1 MKKMIKLAGPVILV
15 VLMIVAA
22 FYVSNRL
29 ERNTSVSKQENTFTQ
44 TEKVITGDI
53 IKAGLADIGELA
65 TEEYYYTGVESF
77 DSSKSYKGF
86 NIPLTTTRFIY
97 SYDGVIKAG
106 IDFTAIEVEK
116 DDLKKLIVVKLP
128 KSKILSSEIDENSFK
143 LYDEKQSIFNPL
155 SVSDVNDT
163 IKDLKA
169 KAEADAEK
177 KGVLE
182 RADKNAVKMIKQLLV
197 STYDLSDYTI
207 KVETEN

>member
-1 MKKMIKLAGPVILV
+1 MKKIFKLAGPVILV

-29 ERNTSVSKQENTFTQ
+29 ERNTSVQKQENTFTE

-106 IDFTAIEVEK
+106 IDFTGIEVEK
-116 DDLKKLIVVKLP
+116 DDLKKLIVVHLP

-163 IKDLKA
+163 IRDLKA

-182 RADKNAVKMIKQLLV
+182 RADKNAVKLIKQFLV
-197 STYDLSDYTI
+197 STYDVSDYTI
-207 KVETEN
+207 KVETKD